1 MAANRSREQRGKSP
15 HLVVPVH
22 EILIDRRDAG
32 FQGFG
37 HAFSWNTGLLPGM
50 SAHGSTMLAGFLGFT
65 MTALVPRARL
75 QRPFQLWDRKL
86 HQCNAMA
93 PSAAS
98 QRSGSSATKA
108 SNCFHDPR
116 NPLRSTGP
124 LIPARVPAL

>member
-50 SAHGSTMLAGFLGFT
+50 SAHASTMLAGFLGFT

-75 QRPFQLWDRKL
+75 QRPFRLWDRSCTSVTQWR
-86 HQCNAMA
+86 HQRPVNG
-93 PSAAS
+93 PVRQPRRPRTAS
-98 QRSGSSATKA
+98 TTRET
-108 SNCFHDPR
+108 R
-116 NPLRSTGP
+116 
-124 LIPARVPAL
+124 